1 MIFQSGIA
9 TQPNFCFQITRI
21 FPRNSK
27 RNGFS
32 RTKFYAAS
40 ECACLVCSARFWLVS
55 FGTESARAFH
65 EMGHQYRDDGS
76 PYCRID
82 VFDHGGKTC
91 QADKG
96 EDVGR
101 LRAAERPLRFRLRS
115 IELVHDV
122 HLRERPIDA
131 GTVLALLPAERPL
144 PRTALLRKGSSSM
157 PVRGVARNCARNR
170 HRLEMARDDHA
181 LTLRKRCTY

>member
-1 MIFQSGIA
+1 
-9 TQPNFCFQITRI
+9 
-21 FPRNSK
+21 
-27 RNGFS
+27 
-32 RTKFYAAS
+32 
-40 ECACLVCSARFWLVS
+40 
-55 FGTESARAFH
+55 
-65 EMGHQYRDDGS
+65 MGHQYRDDGS

-131 GTVLALLPAERPL
+131 GTVLALLPAERSVPSHRIAEEGL
-144 PRTALLRKGSSSM
+144 ALN
-157 PVRGVARNCARNR
+157 ARSGRS
-170 HRLEMARDDHA
+170 L
-181 LTLRKRCTY
+181 